1 MRDKTTYLS
10 KRAHYYA
17 YGTVCLEYT
26 SDAHPSLGLTTSSLA
41 HDPLSSLVYTTIT
54 HTPLVAGTLPINKIW
69 LLDDG
74 QQIHLC
80 FLKA

>member
-41 HDPLSSLVYTTIT
+41 HDPLSSLVYPMTT
-54 HTPLVAGTLPINKIW
+54 HTPLAASNSPTKNLQ
-69 LLDDG
+69 LLG
-74 QQIHLC
+74 NG
-80 FLKA
+80 